1 MRLAGHWNRGPSCLK
16 CGDQKK
22 LSTFNQADLDSI
34 QSLSESVRD
43 GKLAGLPEEGMNW
56 NDMVALDSRIVELR
70 SLRTSLSWEFFP
82 TCFSQHCMKAM
93 LSV

>member
-1 MRLAGHWNRGPSCLK
+1 MSKVWGP
-16 CGDQKK
+16 KK
-22 LSTFNQADLDSI
+22 MSTLNQADLDSI

-43 GKLAGLPEEGMNW
+43 GKSAGLPGEGMNW
-56 NDMVALDSRIVELR
+56 NDMVALDSRSVELR

-82 TCFSQHCMKAM
+82 PCYSHDCMKAM